1 MVLAEPRGEKLYRYQ
16 GYADGYWAEKS
27 LDIPVATLFSENVT
41 FEKDISARD
50 VQFSR
55 KLIADDKEGITEVVT
70 LSGVTKLKFKK
81 GILWEVE

>member
-1 MVLAEPRGEKLYRYQ
+1 MAENYV
-16 GYADGYWAEKS
+16 
-27 LDIPVATLFSENVT
+27 IFIV
-41 FEKDISARD
+41 SARD

-81 GILWEVE
+81 GILYEVS

>member
-1 MVLAEPRGEKLYRYQ
+1 MEVKMAENYV
-16 GYADGYWAEKS
+16 
-27 LDIPVATLFSENVT
+27 IFIV
-41 FEKDISARD
+41 SARD

-81 GILWEVE
+81 GILYEVS